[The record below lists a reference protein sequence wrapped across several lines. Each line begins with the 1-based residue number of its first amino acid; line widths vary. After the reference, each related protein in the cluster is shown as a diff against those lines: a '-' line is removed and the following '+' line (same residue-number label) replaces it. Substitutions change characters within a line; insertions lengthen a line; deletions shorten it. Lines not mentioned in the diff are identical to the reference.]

1 MRKLLIGLILVVV
14 IALAGA
20 TYILPTY
27 ISNQISGRIERS
39 LQTDSVS
46 ANIETSPSFMMLFGQ
61 VDNIDIE
68 ATNIKLDKVNLNELS
83 LKGENIEISVQDL
96 LLARRLVINSADNL
110 TITGLI
116 DENNLAQLLAKEV
129 DKISDIAVKITPDNV
144 EAIENLMTKEATGKI
159 SFLGQEATIN
169 VKGIIVVE
177 GKNLLF
183 RITDANTENRLFG
196 KIGISFTKDIFLVST
211 DKLPLEGAKFTRVEQ
226 QNGQVLI
233 EAGINK

>member
-39 LQTDSVS
+39 LQTDSVN

-61 VDNIDIE
+61 VDNIYIE

-110 TITGLI
+110 IITGLI

-144 EAIENLMTKEATGKI
+144 EATGKI

>member
-1 MRKLLIGLILVVV
+1 MNLRKLLIGLILVVV

-144 EAIENLMTKEATGKI
+144 EATGKI

-211 DKLPLEGAKFTRVEQ
+211 DKLPLEGAKFY
-226 QNGQVLI
+226 
-233 EAGINK
+233 

>member
-1 MRKLLIGLILVVV
+1 MNLRKLLMGLILVVV

-144 EAIENLMTKEATGKI
+144 EATGKI

>member
-1 MRKLLIGLILVVV
+1 MRKLLIGLILVVI

-116 DENNLAQLLAKEV
+116 DENNLAQLLTKEV

-144 EAIENLMTKEATGKI
+144 EATGKI

>member
-39 LQTDSVS
+39 LQTDSVN

-144 EAIENLMTKEATGKI
+144 EATGKI

-211 DKLPLEGAKFTRVEQ
+211 DKLPLEGVKFTRVEQ

>member
-1 MRKLLIGLILVVV
+1 MRKLLIGLILVVI

-144 EAIENLMTKEATGKI
+144 EATGKI

-196 KIGISFTKDIFLVST
+196 KIGISFIKDIFLVST

>member
-39 LQTDSVS
+39 LQTDFVS

-68 ATNIKLDKVNLNELS
+68 ATNIKLDKVNLNKLS

-144 EAIENLMTKEATGKI
+144 EATGKI

>member
-1 MRKLLIGLILVVV
+1 MRKLLIGLILVVL

-96 LLARRLVINSADNL
+96 LLAHRLVINSADNL

-144 EAIENLMTKEATGKI
+144 EATGKI

>member
-68 ATNIKLDKVNLNELS
+68 ATNIKLDKVNLNKLS

-144 EAIENLMTKEATGKI
+144 EATRKI

>member
-1 MRKLLIGLILVVV
+1 MRKLLMGLILVVV

-27 ISNQISGRIERS
+27 ISNQISGRIEKS
-39 LQTDSVS
+39 MQTDTVR
-46 ANIETSPSFMMLFGQ
+46 ANIDTSPSFMLLFGQ
-61 VDNIDIE
+61 VDKIDIE

-116 DENNLAQLLAKEV
+116 DENNLAQLLSKEV
-129 DKISDIAVKITPDNV
+129 DKISDIVVKITPDNV
-144 EAIENLMTKEATGKI
+144 EATGKI

-169 VKGIIVVE
+169 VKGIVVIE

-183 RITDANTENRLFG
+183 RITDANTQNSLFG
-196 KIGISFTKDIFLVST
+196 KIGISFTKDVFLGSA
-211 DKLPLEGAKFTRVEQ
+211 DKLPLDGAKFTRVEQ
-226 QNGQVLI
+226 QNGQILI
-233 EAGINK
+233 EAGVNK

>member
-68 ATNIKLDKVNLNELS
+68 ATNIKLDKVNLNKLS

-96 LLARRLVINSADNL
+96 LLARRLVINSAENL

-144 EAIENLMTKEATGKI
+144 EATGKI

>member
-27 ISNQISGRIERS
+27 ISNQITGRIERN

-68 ATNIKLDKVNLNELS
+68 ATNIKLDKVNLNKLS

-144 EAIENLMTKEATGKI
+144 EATGKI

>member
-1 MRKLLIGLILVVV
+1 MRKLLIGLILVVI

-129 DKISDIAVKITPDNV
+129 DKISDITVKITPDNV
-144 EAIENLMTKEATGKI
+144 EATGKI
-159 SFLGQEATIN
+159 SFLGQEASIN

>member
-14 IALAGA
+14 IVLAGA

-144 EAIENLMTKEATGKI
+144 EATGKI

-211 DKLPLEGAKFTRVEQ
+211 DKLSLEGAKFTRVEQ

>member
-14 IALAGA
+14 VALAGA

-39 LQTDSVS
+39 LQTDSVN

-144 EAIENLMTKEATGKI
+144 EATGKI

-183 RITDANTENRLFG
+183 RISDANTENRLFG

>member
-1 MRKLLIGLILVVV
+1 MNLRKLLIGLILVVV

-144 EAIENLMTKEATGKI
+144 EATGKI

-196 KIGISFTKDIFLVST
+196 KIGVSFTKDIFLVST

>member
-46 ANIETSPSFMMLFGQ
+46 ANIETSTSFMMLFGQ

-68 ATNIKLDKVNLNELS
+68 ATNIKLDKVNLNKLS

-144 EAIENLMTKEATGKI
+144 EATGKI

>member
-1 MRKLLIGLILVVV
+1 LRKLLIGLILVVV

-144 EAIENLMTKEATGKI
+144 EATGKI

-211 DKLPLEGAKFTRVEQ
+211 DKLPLEGVKFTRVEQ

>member
-39 LQTDSVS
+39 LQTDSVN

-129 DKISDIAVKITPDNV
+129 DKISDITVKITPDNV
-144 EAIENLMTKEATGKI
+144 EATGKI

>member
-14 IALAGA
+14 VALAGV

-144 EAIENLMTKEATGKI
+144 EATGKI

-211 DKLPLEGAKFTRVEQ
+211 DKLPLEGAKFTRVEK

>member
-129 DKISDIAVKITPDNV
+129 DKISDIAVKITPNNV
-144 EAIENLMTKEATGKI
+144 EATGKI

>member
-68 ATNIKLDKVNLNELS
+68 ATNIKLDKVNLNKLS

-116 DENNLAQLLAKEV
+116 DENNCAQLIAKEV

-144 EAIENLMTKEATGKI
+144 EATGKI

>member
-14 IALAGA
+14 IVLAGA

-68 ATNIKLDKVNLNELS
+68 ATNIKLDKVNLNKLS

-144 EAIENLMTKEATGKI
+144 EATGKI

>member
-144 EAIENLMTKEATGKI
+144 EATGKI

-233 EAGINK
+233 EASINK

>member
-14 IALAGA
+14 IALAGV

-27 ISNQISGRIERS
+27 ISNQISGRIERR

-144 EAIENLMTKEATGKI
+144 EATGKI

>member
-144 EAIENLMTKEATGKI
+144 EATGKI

-196 KIGISFTKDIFLVST
+196 KIGISFTKDIFLVSA
-211 DKLPLEGAKFTRVEQ
+211 DKLP
-226 QNGQVLI
+226 
-233 EAGINK
+233 

>member
-144 EAIENLMTKEATGKI
+144 EATGKI

-196 KIGISFTKDIFLVST
+196 KIGISS
-211 DKLPLEGAKFTRVEQ
+211 KLRVQ
-226 QNGQVLI
+226 TNR
-233 EAGINK
+233 

>member
-68 ATNIKLDKVNLNELS
+68 ATNIKLDKVNLNKLS

-144 EAIENLMTKEATGKI
+144 EATGKI

-226 QNGQVLI
+226 QYGQVLI

>member
-1 MRKLLIGLILVVV
+1 MNLRKLLIGLILVVI

-144 EAIENLMTKEATGKI
+144 EATGKI

-233 EAGINK
+233 EAGINKY

>member
-1 MRKLLIGLILVVV
+1 MRKLLISLILVVV

-144 EAIENLMTKEATGKI
+144 EATGKI

>member
-1 MRKLLIGLILVVV
+1 LRKLLIGLILVVV

-144 EAIENLMTKEATGKI
+144 EATGKI

-196 KIGISFTKDIFLVST
+196 KMGISFTKDIFLVST

>member
-96 LLARRLVINSADNL
+96 LLARRLMINSADNL

-144 EAIENLMTKEATGKI
+144 EATGKI

>member
-1 MRKLLIGLILVVV
+1 MRKLLIGLILVVI
-14 IALAGA
+14 IALAGV

-68 ATNIKLDKVNLNELS
+68 ATNIKLDKVNLNKLS

-144 EAIENLMTKEATGKI
+144 EATGKI

>member
-68 ATNIKLDKVNLNELS
+68 AINIKLDKVNLNELS

-144 EAIENLMTKEATGKI
+144 EATGKI

>member
-68 ATNIKLDKVNLNELS
+68 ATNIKLDKVNLNKLS

-144 EAIENLMTKEATGKI
+144 EATGKI

-169 VKGIIVVE
+169 VKGIIVVK

>member
-1 MRKLLIGLILVVV
+1 MNLRKLLIGLILVVV

-68 ATNIKLDKVNLNELS
+68 ATNIKLDKVNLNKLS
-83 LKGENIEISVQDL
+83 LKGENIESSVQDL

-144 EAIENLMTKEATGKI
+144 EATGKI

>member
-39 LQTDSVS
+39 LQTDSVN

-144 EAIENLMTKEATGKI
+144 EATGKI

-211 DKLPLEGAKFTRVEQ
+211 DTLPLEGAKFTRVEQ

>member
-68 ATNIKLDKVNLNELS
+68 ATNIKLDKVNLNKLS

-144 EAIENLMTKEATGKI
+144 EATGKI

-196 KIGISFTKDIFLVST
+196 KIGIRFTKDIFLVST

>member
-1 MRKLLIGLILVVV
+1 LNLRKLLIGLILVVV
-14 IALAGA
+14 VALAGV

-144 EAIENLMTKEATGKI
+144 EATGKI